1 MKKIKVLNVDI
12 TPLTKEQLNGEI
24 RGSLKGKRILI
35 SKVNSEFLL
44 RSLKSEEFATTLE
57 KFDLNVADGIGVL
70 WAAKY
75 LSLPFLAKKSRIT
88 NFKLLITIEA
98 VCQMVY
104 SGASLVFYPKYCR
117 YPIPEAFRGV
127 DMMHLMLD
135 FAEKEKLSV
144 YLFGAPKETLEKTVE
159 NIRNDFKN
167 ILIAGSRNGYD
178 FKDEEI
184 VKAINDSGAEII
196 FVALGSPQQEYW
208 IRDNISKL
216 NSIKIAVGEG
226 GSFNF
231 IAGTYKR
238 APRWMRT
245 LAIEWLWRLFANKNT
260 TTTEKSRISRVWKA
274 VPVFIYQVVRF
285 KLKNK

>member
-1 MKKIKVLNVDI
+1 
-12 TPLTKEQLNGEI
+12 
-24 RGSLKGKRILI
+24 
-35 SKVNSEFLL
+35 
-44 RSLKSEEFATTLE
+44 
-57 KFDLNVADGIGVL
+57 
-70 WAAKY
+70 
-75 LSLPFLAKKSRIT
+75 
-88 NFKLLITIEA
+88 
-98 VCQMVY
+98 MVY

-245 LAIEWLWRLFANKNT
+245 LGIEWLWRLFANKNT

-285 KLKNK
+285 KFKNK